1 MKSNKIAI
9 KQFNSLKIKNM
20 KRQISSMVVL
30 LLFSTLMLG
39 QEFISLPKN
48 IKPEDRIAFAMY
60 TVHENTLKLT
70 AQFYPIINFE
80 PFEATLEIEEN
91 GKWVEKAVA
100 PIRYPGYTSLFRIE
114 DWDDTKE
121 VNYRVVHNNKAFYKG
136 IIRENPVNKDSFV
149 LAALTCNSVYPQHG
163 GDISRDDIVENI
175 KKINADLLFFSGD
188 QVYDHSQHYIYWLK
202 FGTDFGEIIR
212 NTPTICIVDD
222 HDVGQGNIWGANG
235 KTTEN
240 RSGVSGGYYMPAEY
254 VKEVERAQTS
264 HLPDPY
270 DPTPIEQGIGVYYT
284 DLKWGGISFAILEDR
299 KFKSGLLDLP
309 KYAPDIFPDGTR
321 DALFDPNIDTR
332 KLDIPGA
339 KLLGDRQLIFLEDW
353 TTDWE
358 NAEMKTVLSQTVF
371 AMVNNYTGKHD
382 REIIADFD
390 TNGWPQTGRNK
401 ALSVIRKS
409 FSPMIAGD
417 QHLATFVKH
426 GVDDW
431 GDAGYS
437 FVTPA
442 IANYWMRWWDPKE
455 PGKNR
460 AKNSPSYTGDF
471 LDGYQNK
478 ITVEAVGNPS
488 EEQKNEGGKLSTRVA
503 GFGVVTYNKP
513 DRTITFDCWQ
523 RNVDIT
529 DPNQKQYVGW
539 PITISQFDNFNPRES
554 FQLPTVQ
561 LSEADQVVTV
571 RNSASREVVSSVRIK
586 GNTYQP
592 KVLEL
597 GNYTIEIGEGT
608 TLVKYFDV
616 PAAKKNN
623 TTIKVQL

>member
-1 MKSNKIAI
+1 MIEPLAKKGR
-9 KQFNSLKIKNM
+9 F
-20 KRQISSMVVL
+20 
-30 LLFSTLMLG
+30 LFVWLFLICGLG
-39 QEFISLPKN
+39 IQAQEFISIPKN
-48 IKPEDRIAFAMY
+48 IKPQDRIAFALY
-60 TVHENTLKLT
+60 TVHENTLKLN

-80 PFEATLEIEEN
+80 PFEAILEIEEN
-91 GKWVEKAVA
+91 GEWVKRATA

-114 DWDDTKE
+114 NWDDTKE
-121 VNYRVVHNNKAFYKG
+121 AKYRVVHNNKAFYEG
-136 IIRENPVNKDSFV
+136 LIRINPIHQDTFV
-149 LAALTCNSVYPQHG
+149 LAALTCNSVYPRHG
-163 GDISRDDIVENI
+163 GDISREDIVTNL
-175 KKINADLLFFSGD
+175 KKIQPDLIFFSGD

-202 FGTDFGEIIR
+202 FGIDFGELLR
-212 NTPTICIVDD
+212 NTPTICITDD

-235 KTTEN
+235 KKTET
-240 RSGVSGGYYMPAEY
+240 RSGVSGGYYMPVEY
-254 VKEVERAQTS
+254 VQEVERAQTS

-284 DLKWGGISFAILEDR
+284 DLKWGGLSFAILEDR

-309 KYAPDIFPDGTR
+309 KYAPDIFPDGTK

-339 KLLGDRQLIFLEDW
+339 KLLGDRQLEFLEDW

-358 NAEMKTVLSQTVF
+358 NAEMKTVLTQTVF

-401 ALSVIRKS
+401 ALAAIRKS

-426 GVDDW
+426 GIDDW

-442 IANYWMRWWDPKE
+442 IANYWMRWWDPKT

-460 AKNSPSYTGDF
+460 QKNAPYYTGDF

-488 EEQKNEGGKLSTRVA
+488 EEQKSEGGKLSTRVA
-503 GFGVVTYNKP
+503 GFGIIKYNKP
-513 DRTITFDCWQ
+513 KRNITFECWP

-529 DPNQKQYVGW
+529 NPESKQYPGW
-539 PITISQFDNFNPRES
+539 PITISQLDNFNPRNAY
-554 FQLPTVQ
+554 FLPTIQ
-561 LSEADQVVTV
+561 LSKENQVVTV
-571 RNSASREVVSSVRIK
+571 RDSKTREVVSSIRTNGK
-586 GNTYQP
+586 NYQP
-592 KVLEL
+592 KVLKN
-597 GNYTIEIGEGT
+597 GTYNIEIGEGDT
-608 TLVKYFDV
+608 PITYYDV
-616 PAAKKNN
+616 EAKKRNKKE
-623 TTIKVQL
+623 IKI

>member
-1 MKSNKIAI
+1 MTYLVQGQN
-9 KQFNSLKIKNM
+9 
-20 KRQISSMVVL
+20 L
-30 LLFSTLMLG
+30 L
-39 QEFISLPKN
+39 QLPKD
-48 IKPEDRIAFAMY
+48 IKPEDRICFAMY
-60 TVHENTLKLT
+60 TVHENIVKLT

-91 GKWVEKAVA
+91 GKWVEKAIA
-100 PIRYPGYTSLFRIE
+100 SIRYPGYTSHFRIE
-114 DWDDTKE
+114 NWDDSKE
-121 VNYRVVHNNKAFYKG
+121 AKYRVVHNNTAFYEG
-136 IIRENPVNKDSFV
+136 IIRENPIHKDEFV
-149 LAALTCNSVYPQHG
+149 LAALTCNSIYPQHG
-163 GDISRDDIVENI
+163 GDIPRTDIIDNL
-175 KKINADLLFFSGD
+175 KKLQPDLLFFSGD
-188 QVYDHSQHYIYWLK
+188 QVYDHSQHYLYWLK
-202 FGTDFGEIIR
+202 FGKDFEEIIR
-212 NTPTICIVDD
+212 DTPTICIVDD
-222 HDVGQGNIWGANG
+222 HDVGQGNIWGAGGKKAEARNG
-235 KTTEN
+235 I
-240 RSGVSGGYYMPAEY
+240 SGGYYMPVEY

-270 DPTPIEQGIGVYYT
+270 DPTPIDQGIGVYYT

-309 KYAPDIFPDGTR
+309 KYAPDIFPDGVK
-321 DALFDPNIDTR
+321 DAIFDPTVDTR

-339 KLLGDRQLIFLEDW
+339 KLLGDRQLKFLEDW

-409 FSPMIAGD
+409 FSPMVGGD
-417 QHLATFVKH
+417 QHLGTFVQH
-426 GVDDW
+426 GIDDW

-460 AKNSPSYTGDF
+460 SKNAPYYTGDF

-478 ITVEAVGNPS
+478 ITVEAVANPS
-488 EEQKNEGGKLSTRVA
+488 SEEIEEGGKLSTRVA
-503 GFGVVTYNKP
+503 GFGVITYKKSN
-513 DRTITFDCWQ
+513 RTIRFDCWQ

-529 DPNQKQYVGW
+529 DPNQKQYEGW
-539 PITISQFDNFNPRES
+539 PITISQFDNFNPRNYFE
-554 FQLPTVQ
+554 LP
-561 LSEADQVVTV
+561 LLEISKEDQVVTV
-571 RNSASREVVSSVRIK
+571 RNAHSREVISSVRIK
-586 GNTYQP
+586 GKTYQP

-597 GNYTIEIGEGT
+597 GFYTIEIGEGNT
-608 TLVKYFDV
+608 PIKYFDIK
-616 PAAKKNN
+616 AKKKNSNKLQVQILESNN
-623 TTIKVQL
+623 L